1 MLRIV
6 VAVLLASLLGF
17 TGPVAAAGTAS
28 PGKNARPDILET
40 MEQVFYGA
48 LREAVGAPARADIGD
63 QATDR
68 LSDDLVIVPQEH
80 AVKLLTMMRRPVP
93 PDLTG
98 LLLGSE
104 GMDSAGVI
112 RFVPAGF
119 IDGNQALAWTPG
131 DMLSSI
137 AGTVE
142 RANAERLK
150 QNQPAL
156 EVRRWIRPPQY
167 DPETHQL
174 SWATLILPKSASQ
187 ESGGEFT
194 YNAIG
199 FGREGY
205 VHLTIVTSVE
215 KAETIG
221 RAINGFLAGLHF
233 RPGKAY
239 DDAVPADRRAP
250 DGLAGA
256 MGVDSLHKM
265 QTAGIFWGTGSVVPI
280 AGGIVGL
287 IGGLSLLI
295 YIQRHRR
302 QEARRG

>member
-6 VAVLLASLLGF
+6 VAILLTSLVGF
-17 TGPVAAAGTAS
+17 TGPVAATAEPS
-28 PGKNARPDILET
+28 PGKNARPAILET
-40 MEQVFYGA
+40 MDQVFYEA
-48 LREAVGAPARADIGD
+48 LRQAVGAPARADIGD
-63 QATDR
+63 QATER
-68 LSDDLVIVPQEH
+68 LSDDLVLVPREN
-80 AVKLLTMMRRPVP
+80 AVKLLTMMRLPVP

-104 GMDSAGVI
+104 GMESAGVI

-119 IDGNQALAWTPG
+119 IDANEALAWTPD

-156 EVRRWIRPPQY
+156 ELRRWIQPPHY

-174 SWATLILPKSASQ
+174 SWAALILPKGASR
-187 ESGGEFT
+187 ESEGEFS

-205 VHLTIVTSVE
+205 VQLTIVTSVE
-215 KAETIG
+215 KAETMG
-221 RAINGFLAGLHF
+221 RAVNGFLAGLYF

-239 DDAVPADRRAP
+239 GDAVPGDRRAP
-250 DGLAGA
+250 GGLAGA
-256 MGVDSLHKM
+256 MGVDSLQKM
-265 QTAGIFWGTGSVVPI
+265 QIASGFGGTDSVVAI
-280 AGGIVGL
+280 AGGIIGS